1 LLDFIRH
8 RPRAAAHPADDQE
21 DPPPP
26 MTRTATPPTTT
37 IHTTLLRPFRL
48 AALLTIAALVVSLG
62 FLAYTSWTSA
72 RRLDPLER
80 HIAHLQGLQQTS
92 IDIQELLIAH
102 VDGNSAPTHTE
113 VARIHHELDDLM
125 ASGAHLHPDTPAHLR
140 QARSFL
146 DESQTDLKTGLLAAL
161 TVIRQTL
168 AQENQLQR
176 TALTATKR
184 AAEVEMAVAAGA
196 MLLIPILALALL
208 ATIRQRAFV
217 SIKRLSTLL
226 ENVGNLDFST
236 TAPVPAN
243 DPLADVYARYNAM
256 AERLR
261 EASHAAEAHASALES
276 QVKAASET
284 LLRQQAELENGARL
298 AAVGEFSARLAH
310 ELRNPISGISAALHN
325 MEAELPDGD
334 ERDRVRLIAEEM
346 TRVTGLL
353 NRMLE
358 QGRAHL
364 EGPVEVDPPQLV
376 GDIVRLMRYQMPAHI
391 EIDSVVEAGRCVLP
405 RDTLR
410 QVLINLIRN
419 SGEAIDGEHGQIH
432 IHMSRDAR
440 HIVLS
445 VADNGPGYPDAL
457 LNHGI
462 RPFHTSKADG
472 TGLGMSIIQRLVHS
486 AGGEIQLK
494 RAEDGGALTVVTLP
508 CGD

>member
-1 LLDFIRH
+1 
-8 RPRAAAHPADDQE
+8 
-21 DPPPP
+21 
-26 MTRTATPPTTT
+26 MTRRNTPATGT

-48 AALLTIAALVVSLG
+48 AALLTIAALVISLG
-62 FLAYTSWTSA
+62 FLAYTSWSSA

-80 HIAHLQGLQQTS
+80 HIAHLQDLHQTS
-92 IDIQELLIAH
+92 IDIQELLVAH
-102 VDGNSAPTHTE
+102 VGDDSAPSRQE
-113 VARIHHELDDLM
+113 VARIHQELDDLL
-125 ASGAHLHPDTPAHLR
+125 ASGTHLHPDTPAHLR

-146 DESQTDLKTGLLAAL
+146 DTSQTNVKTGLLAAL

-168 AQENQLQR
+168 AQESALQR
-176 TALTATKR
+176 TALSATRRSAELEMTTASI
-184 AAEVEMAVAAGA
+184 A
-196 MLLIPILALALL
+196 MLLVPVLAMVLL
-208 ATIRQRAFV
+208 VTIRRRAFV
-217 SIKRLSTLL
+217 SMARLSTLL

-236 TAPVPAN
+236 TAPVPVD

-261 EASHAAEAHASALES
+261 VARHAADAHASELEA
-276 QVKAASET
+276 QVKVASET

-298 AAVGEFSARLAH
+298 AAVGEFAARLAH

-325 MEAELPDGD
+325 MEEELPDGD
-334 ERDRVRLIAEEM
+334 ERERVRLIAEEM
-346 TRVTGLL
+346 SRVTGLL

-376 GDIVRLMRYQMPAHI
+376 DDIVRLMRYQMPAHI
-391 EIDSVVEAGRCVLP
+391 TIACHVEAGRCVLP

-419 SGEAIDGEHGQIH
+419 CAEAIDSEQGRIH
-432 IHMSRDAR
+432 IHMTRDAR
-440 HIVLS
+440 HIQLS

-457 LNHGI
+457 LKHGI

-494 RAEDGGALTVVTLP
+494 QAEDGGALTVVTLP